1 MSGLKL
7 SHLVSGSIAV
17 LLGYTSS
24 VAIIFQAIDVL
35 GVPQAVANSWM
46 LALGLGMGLSTL
58 ILTLRFKMPILTAWS
73 TPGAALLVL
82 SLDGVSAP
90 EAIGAFLVCGALLTL
105 TGVTGWF
112 ERIAHLIPDAIGNA
126 MLAGILFRFGL
137 GVFSSME
144 ENLPLVALMCATY
157 LAGRRFFARFA
168 IPSVLAVGILYCAAT
183 GAFATGA
190 PFTFE
195 LARPVFTMPEFTL
208 SALIGIAL
216 PLYIV
221 TMSSQNMPGV
231 VTLKSAGYQP
241 PVSSAITVTGLT
253 TLILAPF
260 GGYAFNLA
268 AITAA
273 ICAGPEADEN
283 PATRWKAAAV
293 TGVLYCVTGLLGAAV
308 IALFLIAPKALVV
321 TIAGLALLNT
331 IAGGLS
337 AALHDP
343 KDRDAALVTFM
354 TTVSGLSF
362 MSIGAPVWA
371 LLFGGLTSLVLTPR
385 KTG

>member
-1 MSGLKL
+1 M
-7 SHLVSGSIAV
+7 IPA
-17 LLGYTSS
+17 
-24 VAIIFQAIDVL
+24 
-35 GVPQAVANSWM
+35 
-46 LALGLGMGLSTL
+46 
-58 ILTLRFKMPILTAWS
+58 
-73 TPGAALLVL
+73 
-82 SLDGVSAP
+82 
-90 EAIGAFLVCGALLTL
+90 AIGS
-105 TGVTGWF
+105 
-112 ERIAHLIPDAIGNA
+112 A

-137 GVFSSME
+137 GIFPSMQ
-144 ENLPLVALMCATY
+144 ENLPLVALMCLTY
-157 LAGRRFFARFA
+157 LAGRRWFARFA
-168 IPSVLAVGILYCAAT
+168 IPSVLLVGSLYCVAT

-195 LARPVFTMPEFTL
+195 LAKPVFTMPHFTL
-208 SALIGIAL
+208 SAAIGIAL

-231 VTLKSAGYQP
+231 VTLKAAGYVP
-241 PVSSAITVTGLT
+241 PVSSALTVTGLT

-283 PATRWKAAAV
+283 PATRWKASVV
-293 TGVLYCVTGLLGAAV
+293 TGVLYCITGLLGGAV
-308 IALFLIAPKALVV
+308 ISLFLIAPKALVV

-331 IAGGLS
+331 IAGSLS
-337 AALHDP
+337 AALAEP
-343 KDRDAALVTFM
+343 AERDAALVTFM

-371 LLFGGLTSLVLTPR
+371 LLFGGLTALVLKPR
-385 KTG
+385 TAG